1 MAANTRL
8 AGILEL
14 KNEDSSDT
22 VNNTE
27 TEPAA
32 SGSAEKSDDQ
42 VSGDTAGSDTAD
54 GEEGLS
60 LLERIGSDSTAA
72 DTGDAAALASEF
84 ADQNPLF
91 AVLSPAIMTGQAGQ
105 QIPASGPTIGYAS
118 QRDTAKVMEYLSM
131 PNIRANFPSDV
142 VFAWSVNPL
151 EDNNTYQLYILKD
164 RKSTRLNSSH

>member
-1 MAANTRL
+1 MAANTSL

-42 VSGDTAGSDTAD
+42 VAGDTAGSDTAD

-84 ADQNPLF
+84 ADQTPLF
-91 AVLSPAIMTGQAGQ
+91 AVLSPAIMTCQAGSH
-105 QIPASGPTIGYAS
+105 IPASGPTIVCAS
-118 QRDTAKVMEYLSM
+118 QRAPAK
-131 PNIRANFPSDV
+131 RRD
-142 VFAWSVNPL
+142 
-151 EDNNTYQLYILKD
+151 
-164 RKSTRLNSSH
+164 

>member
-1 MAANTRL
+1 MAANTSL

-42 VSGDTAGSDTAD
+42 VAGDTAGSDTAD

-60 LLERIGSDSTAA
+60 LLERIGSDSPAA
-72 DTGDAAALASEF
+72 DTGDAAALASDF
-84 ADQNPLF
+84 ADQNPMF
-91 AVLSPAIMTGQAGQ
+91 AVLSPAIMTDQTAQ
-105 QIPASGPTIGYAS
+105 SIPAPGPTLGYTS
-118 QRDTAKVMEYLSM
+118 
-131 PNIRANFPSDV
+131 N
-142 VFAWSVNPL
+142 
-151 EDNNTYQLYILKD
+151 
-164 RKSTRLNSSH
+164 RKSSL